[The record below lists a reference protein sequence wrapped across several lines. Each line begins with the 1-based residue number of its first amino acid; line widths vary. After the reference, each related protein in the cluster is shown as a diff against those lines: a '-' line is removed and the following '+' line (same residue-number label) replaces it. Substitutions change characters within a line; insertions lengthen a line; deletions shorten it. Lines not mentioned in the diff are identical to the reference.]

1 MSADPVTMMIISSA
15 VQIGGAYRDIQD
27 SKIQSEIEQEEYEF
41 KNESS

>member
-27 SKIQSEIEQEEYEF
+27 SKNSKWNRTRRIWI